1 MWLILLS
8 IMFSRLIHVI
18 AYVRISFP
26 FPPFKVINCLFLAV
40 LGLCFFS
47 PAFLYLGLAEA
58 ALCCGAQASHCAG
71 FSLQSMGSRAGLQQ
85 LWPMGLVAPW
95 NLPGPGI
102 LHDSFTG
109 RLIPITGPPGKSF
122 LRLKY
127 IYYWLPRWLS
137 GKESACQCRRHGFDP
152 WVGKSPWRREW
163 QPTPAFLPGKSQG

>member
-1 MWLILLS
+1 M
-8 IMFSRLIHVI
+8 
-18 AYVRISFP
+18 
-26 FPPFKVINCLFLAV
+26 

-102 LHDSFTG
+102 LHDFFTG

-127 IYYWLPRWLS
+127 IYITGFPGGSVVKNLLA
-137 GKESACQCRRHGFDP
+137 SAGDGFDP
-152 WVGKSPWRREW
+152 WVGKSPWRKEW